1 MSNDFADLDATALAE
16 LIQRGEASAAEL
28 VDAAIR
34 RLEDRNDA
42 LNAVVHLDL
51 DGAAERA
58 RTDELAGPF
67 AGVPF
72 LTKDLACRE
81 AGRPFHE
88 GNRHLKEIGYVSP
101 YDQVLARRFRASG
114 LVSLGR
120 TNVPEFGMRP
130 VCEPLAYGPT
140 NNPWNLAHSPGG
152 STGGGATAVAAGI
165 VPIAHANDV
174 GGSIRA
180 PASHCGLVGLKPT
193 RGRSTMAPDF
203 FDVMGGLNEDLVVTR
218 SVRDTALALD
228 TFTSKPETG
237 DWYPTWDAA
246 DSYVAES
253 RREPGRLRIGFAATH
268 ASVPT
273 HPDVEATV
281 RHIATTLGSLG
292 HDVSESRPP
301 ALDEDL
307 SSFALA
313 HYTAGTAWIVDHH
326 WPRVL
331 GHPLPEDS
339 LEPVTLALTEIGRTI
354 TGGALF
360 EARELAQAWTR
371 RLLAWWDD
379 HDVLVCPVVPVPPPR
394 TGDDHDDVMLITWAA
409 PFNISGQPAMAVPGG
424 VVDGLPIGVQLV
436 APHGREDVLVRLAAQ
451 LETETRWLDRRPPDH
466 R

>member
-253 RREPGRLRIGFAATH
+253 GSRRRMHRSRRTPMSRRRSGT
-268 ASVPT
+268 
-273 HPDVEATV
+273 
-281 RHIATTLGSLG
+281 
-292 HDVSESRPP
+292 SRPRS
-301 ALDEDL
+301 AR
-307 SSFALA
+307 S
-313 HYTAGTAWIVDHH
+313 GTTSRSH
-326 WPRVL
+326 
-331 GHPLPEDS
+331 GHRRS
-339 LEPVTLALTEIGRTI
+339 TRTCRPSPSP
-354 TGGALF
+354 T
-360 EARELAQAWTR
+360 TR
-371 RLLAWWDD
+371 R
-379 HDVLVCPVVPVPPPR
+379 VPPGSSTTTGRGCSAIPSPR
-394 TGDDHDDVMLITWAA
+394 TLS
-409 PFNISGQPAMAVPGG
+409 N
-424 VVDGLPIGVQLV
+424 
-436 APHGREDVLVRLAAQ
+436 R
-451 LETETRWLDRRPPDH
+451 
-466 R
+466 

>member
-1 MSNDFADLDATALAE
+1 MTDGSDALDAVAHADLVRA
-16 LIQRGEASAAEL
+16 GEATPTELVSAAI
-28 VDAAIR
+28 A
-34 RLEDRNDA
+34 RLEEHNDA
-42 LNAVVHLDL
+42 LNAVIHLDL
-51 DGAAERA
+51 DGAMARAEGPL
-58 RTDELAGPF
+58 DGPF

-72 LTKDLACRE
+72 LTKDLLCRE

-88 GNRHLKEIGYVSP
+88 GNRHLKEIGYVSA
-101 YDQVLARRFRASG
+101 YDQVLAERFRNSG

-152 STGGGATAVAAGI
+152 STGGGAAAVAAGI

-180 PASHCGLVGLKPT
+180 PAAHCGLVGLKPT
-193 RGRSTMAPDF
+193 RGRSSMAPDF
-203 FDVMGGLNEDLVVTR
+203 FDVMGGLNEELVVTR

-228 TFTSKPETG
+228 TLTSRPEVG

-246 DSYVAES
+246 DSYLADCQ
-253 RREPGRLRIGFAATH
+253 RDPGSLRIGFAATH
-268 ASVPT
+268 AAVPT
-273 HPDVEATV
+273 DPGVEATV
-281 RHIATTLGSLG
+281 RSVAAVLAGLG

-307 SSFALA
+307 SAFALA
-313 HYTAGTAWIVDHH
+313 HYTAGTAHIVDHH

-331 GHPLPEDS
+331 GHPIPEDQ
-339 LEPVTLALTEIGRTI
+339 LEPVTMALTEIGRTI
-354 TGGALF
+354 TGAALF
-360 EARELAQAWTR
+360 DAREHAQAWTR
-371 RLLAWWDD
+371 RLLGWWGD
-379 HDVLVCPVVPVPPPR
+379 HDVLLCPVVPVPPPR

-409 PFNISGQPAMAVPGG
+409 PFNISGQPALAVPGD

-436 APHGREDVLVRLAAQ
+436 ARHGREDILLRVAAQ
-451 LETETRWLDRRPPDH
+451 LEAETGWLERRPPPPS
-466 R
+466 